1 MDKIT
6 AIIERTSDG
15 TYAVYCKDQ
24 IFSGA
29 GSSIEEAKKDMM
41 AQMAFY
47 KDTALKEGTA
57 NITIKVGNAKFYN
70 LKFIVSA
77 LKKLKK

>member
-6 AIIERTSDG
+6 AIIERASDG

-47 KDTALKEGTA
+47 KGTALKEGFKYPA
-57 NITIKVGNAKFYN
+57 FLDGEFEIEYSIAG
-70 LKFIVSA
+70 LSPRH
-77 LKKLKK
+77 

>member
-1 MDKIT
+1 MDKII
-6 AIIERTSDG
+6 AIIERASDG

-47 KDTALKEGTA
+47 KDTALNEGFKYPA
-57 NITIKVGNAKFYN
+57 FLDGKFEIEYTIAG
-70 LKFIVSA
+70 LSPRH
-77 LKKLKK
+77 

>member
-6 AIIERTSDG
+6 AIIERASDG

-47 KDTALKEGTA
+47 KDSALKEGFKYPA
-57 NITIKVGNAKFYN
+57 FLDGEFEIEYSIAG
-70 LKFIVSA
+70 LSPRH
-77 LKKLKK
+77 

>member
-6 AIIERTSDG
+6 AIIERASDG

-47 KDTALKEGTA
+47 NDTALKEGFKYPA
-57 NITIKVGNAKFYN
+57 FLDGEFEIEYSIAG
-70 LKFIVSA
+70 LSPRH
-77 LKKLKK
+77 

>member
-6 AIIERTSDG
+6 AIIERASDG

-29 GSSIEEAKKDMM
+29 GSSIEEAKKDMVV
-41 AQMAFY
+41 QMAFY
-47 KDTALKEGTA
+47 KDTPLKEGFKYPA
-57 NITIKVGNAKFYN
+57 FLDGEFEIEYTIAG
-70 LKFIVSA
+70 ISPRH
-77 LKKLKK
+77 